1 MQGTAADIIK
11 KAMINVNSVI
21 QEKYTDSV
29 KMAMQV
35 HDELVFEVAEDKLG
49 EVSAVIKK
57 IMEEA
62 VKLSVPLDVN
72 VDSGQSWDQAH

>member
-1 MQGTAADIIK
+1 MYFHLSENKFD
-11 KAMINVNSVI
+11 SVI

>member
-1 MQGTAADIIK
+1 MISVYAIITK
-11 KAMINVNSVI
+11 KYSN
-21 QEKYTDSV
+21 TV

-35 HDELVFEVAEDKLG
+35 HDELVFEVAKDKLE

-62 VKLSVPLDVN
+62 VTLSVPLEVN
-72 VDSGQSWDQAH
+72 VDSGENWDQAH